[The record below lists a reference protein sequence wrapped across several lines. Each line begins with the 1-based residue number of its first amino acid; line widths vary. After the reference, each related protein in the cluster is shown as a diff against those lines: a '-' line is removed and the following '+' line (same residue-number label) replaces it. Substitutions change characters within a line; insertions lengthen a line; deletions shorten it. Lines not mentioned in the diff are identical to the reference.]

1 MKPLFSL
8 LAAMTLGMAS
18 LGTASAQEAKPATEP
33 KTDTA
38 PATVKI
44 TFETTKGTIELELD
58 GAAAPIS
65 VKNFVS
71 YVKKGHFDGTIF
83 HRVIP
88 GFMIQG
94 GGFTADMNQKPT
106 DAQIKNEATN
116 GLKNVRGAICMART
130 SVVDSA
136 TSQFFIN
143 VKDNDF
149 LNYSGPSNYGY
160 AVFGKV
166 TKGMDVVDAIVSS
179 PTTKK
184 GPHSDVPVEPISIT
198 SAKIAE

>member
-1 MKPLFSL
+1 MKPFSTL
-8 LAAMTLGMAS
+8 LAVMTLGMAS
-18 LGTASAQEAKPATEP
+18 LITASAQEAKPATET
-33 KTDTA
+33 KTETKSE
-38 PATVKI
+38 TVKI

-65 VKNFVS
+65 TKNFVS

-88 GFMIQG
+88 NFMIQG

-166 TKGMDVVDAIVSS
+166 TKGMDVVDAIVSV
-179 PTTKK
+179 PTTNK
-184 GPHSDVPVEPISIT
+184 GGHGDVPVEPITIT

>member
-1 MKPLFSL
+1 MKTFSTL
-8 LAAMTLGMAS
+8 LAVMTLGMAS
-18 LGTASAQEAKPATEP
+18 LFNASAQEAKPATET
-33 KTDTA
+33 KTETKSD
-38 PATVKI
+38 TVKI
-44 TFETTKGTIELELD
+44 TIETTKGTIELELD

-65 VKNFVS
+65 TKNFVS

-94 GGFTADMNQKPT
+94 GGFTADMNQKPV
-106 DAQIKNEATN
+106 DAPIKNEATN
-116 GLKNVRGAICMART
+116 GLKNLRGAICMART

-166 TKGMDVVDAIVSS
+166 TKGMDVVDAIVSV
-179 PTTKK
+179 PTTRK
-184 GPHSDVPVEPISIT
+184 GPHSDVPVDPISIT
-198 SAKIAE
+198 SAKVAE